1 MSTASVAGNRGELRV
16 YGDAEQLAGAAAELF
31 VALATESIKARGRF
45 RGALSDVEIAPSLA
59 VRQILGALFPARA
72 KAS

>member
-1 MSTASVAGNRGELRV
+1 MTSASQFRKRGELRV
-16 YGDAEQLAGAAAELF
+16 YGDAEQLARTAAELF